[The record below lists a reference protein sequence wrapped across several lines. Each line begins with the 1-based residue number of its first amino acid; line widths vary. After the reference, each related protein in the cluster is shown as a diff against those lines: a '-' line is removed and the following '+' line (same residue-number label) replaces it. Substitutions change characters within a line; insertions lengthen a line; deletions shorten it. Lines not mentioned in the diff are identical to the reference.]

1 MGSPVHPCA
10 TGTPPVGSPD
20 VHSLAAPDT
29 WRRAQFTIVF
39 ERETNSIT
47 EEAAARRAAAKA
59 SIERG
64 GGTVTA
70 DRAHVVVARLGA
82 VTAISAVRALEASGR
97 RGTVERVDVV
107 ADVAGDLHAVRKDA
121 RPPGSKITALPSG
134 GYAYRTGVAA

>member
-1 MGSPVHPCA
+1 M
-10 TGTPPVGSPD
+10 
-20 VHSLAAPDT
+20 HSLAAPDT

-82 VTAISAVRALEASGR
+82 VTAIS
-97 RGTVERVDVV
+97 VERVDVV